1 MESYCLVDT
10 ELPFEMMKRFE
21 KRIVVTMY
29 STVNVLNCTLKMMTM
44 VTFIC
49 LTPRKNVKSLSC
61 V

>member
-29 STVNVLNCTLKMMTM
+29 STVNVL
-44 VTFIC
+44 
-49 LTPRKNVKSLSC
+49 KSTQFYRM
-61 V
+61 